1 VCEEAAEIKRAA
13 QFDVMRSE
21 NVTWHF
27 IQGGFFSIRGDSFA
41 QPQRL
46 SDNIPPYSDKILQKM
61 RRLNKLKLCLTFPD
75 QENFR
80 RN

>member
-46 SDNIPPYSDKILQKM
+46 SDNIPPYSDKTLQKNAT
-61 RRLNKLKLCLTFPD
+61 LEQTEAVFDIP
-75 QENFR
+75 
-80 RN
+80 